1 MNGLYNLMIFA
12 IIYRI
17 MADLKIEKYHRKSE
31 RTSCIT
37 SDFVCKIF
45 RTDIIVFI
53 GNITMCLTSP

>member
-1 MNGLYNLMIFA
+1 MIFA